1 MKFVFNDDDSVAG
14 FEAFFLLIANTLLIF
29 PNMCIDIFISVVT
42 GALAG
47 WLVGLLFLGTWIVDG
62 LRLMHMSV
70 GCDDIHKLGAA
81 LGFMRCFLRI
91 SRSSGHNNAAR
102 NIANQA

>member
-1 MKFVFNDDDSVAG
+1 MKFTFNDNQVAG
-14 FEAFFLLIANTLLIF
+14 VDALFLMISNTLLIV
-29 PNMCIDIFISVVT
+29 PNMCLDIFISVVA

-47 WLVGLLFLGTWIVDG
+47 WLVGLLVLGTWIADG

-70 GCDDIHKLGAA
+70 GCDDIHKIGAA

-91 SRSSGHNNAAR
+91 SRSSGPNNAAR
-102 NIANQA
+102 NSANQA